1 MELRELRS
9 LLTNLLDE
17 DGVRRAPAVMNATLN
32 DGYQVSAIL
41 SQGCEVTKTF
51 TFNDVN
57 HFIYLPTDF
66 YVPTSVYFD
75 NVRLDPVR
83 MSDLDFLAS
92 QWMETAPS
100 GGYFVSD
107 YFAPDYFIDYTGIVS
122 TPLYYFTVG
131 SLQAQPQLWVYPRS
145 STIGRVKMTYSIMP
159 QRLGADTDTPRLPG
173 EHQYCIVLWAY
184 AWELLKERGALLAN
198 KAFRVFNQYMEAI
211 NTLQGYVYRRTPDRD
226 YQMLPWDMEAM
237 RKKLLNF
244 EPVAGQPMAQT
255 TELRDLGA

>member
-1 MELRELRS
+1 MQLSELRS

-17 DGVRRAPAVMNATLN
+17 DGVRRAPAVLNATLN
-32 DGYQVSAIL
+32 DGYQVSSIL
-41 SQGCEVTKTF
+41 SQGCEITKTF

-75 NVRLDPVR
+75 GVRLDPVR
-83 MSDLDFLAS
+83 MADLDFLAS
-92 QWMETAPS
+92 QWMET
-100 GGYFVSD
+100 VE
-107 YFAPDYFIDYTGIVS
+107 S
-122 TPLYYFTVG
+122 TPLYYFTIG

-145 STIGRVKMTYSIMP
+145 VALGRVKMTYSIMP

-184 AWELLKERGALLAN
+184 AWELLKERGALMAN
-198 KAFRVFNQYMEAI
+198 KAFRIFNQYMEAV
-211 NTLQGYVYRRTPDRD
+211 NTLQSYVYRRTPDRD

-244 EPVAGQPMAQT
+244 EPAPGQQMAQT